1 MRLDRTVYRAYN
13 FKTQSAEN
21 NRYKLLSLTK
31 LANVFNY
38 LQGVAYN
45 FEINYYSIMDKTVYS
60 CRKNG

>member
-1 MRLDRTVYRAYN
+1 MRLDRTVYTAYY

-21 NRYKLLSLTK
+21 NRYKVLLLTK

-45 FEINYYSIMDKTVYS
+45 FEINNYSIMDKTVYS